1 VRLLARWSAA
11 CHAAFRACL
20 LATDTVSNTGLTA
33 PLKGGVT
40 TSTRP
45 FGDRPRMAFLH
56 FRALCALPRKGC
68 YV

>member
-20 LATDTVSNTGLTA
+20 LATNSGLTA

-40 TSTRP
+40 CYTRP

-56 FRALCALPRKGC
+56 FRAPVRATEKGLLCLKRS
-68 YV
+68 